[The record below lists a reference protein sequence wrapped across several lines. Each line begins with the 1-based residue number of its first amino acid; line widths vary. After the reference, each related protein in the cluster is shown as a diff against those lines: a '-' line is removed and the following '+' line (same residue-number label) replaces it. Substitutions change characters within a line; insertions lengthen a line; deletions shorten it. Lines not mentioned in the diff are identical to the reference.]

1 MLLED
6 RVSAESGQQKG
17 GPEVQKTSL
26 HPELTSQPQEEWS
39 QPLDEK
45 SQLQYEKNQSRLQY
59 ANSQFRDDQ
68 RHKSS
73 LMSEITRVKD
83 EL

>member
-6 RVSAESGQQKG
+6 RVSAESGQ
-17 GPEVQKTSL
+17 
-26 HPELTSQPQEEWS
+26 HPELTTQPQEERS

-45 SQLQYEKNQSRLQY
+45 SQLQYEK
-59 ANSQFRDDQ
+59 SQFRDDQ
-68 RHKSS
+68 SHASS
-73 LMSEITRVKD
+73 LISEITRGKD